1 MGNNTPN
8 VIKLPIQCSQDEIRQ
23 FICER
28 NLAIRNDDN
37 WLRAQRES
45 VAIII
50 KEKKY
55 IPQYR
60 YRSNPYTDKQL
71 TNLES
76 YTMYKLAR
84 VMTHNKMS
92 KYVVAM
98 LTLKVPKFNNRIVLN
113 DVDKLIDIDP
123 MDAKYANK
131 ECVTGTVLV
140 DAVQFIGAS
149 DRVKKIYDDFKKG
162 DSHIVSNFDGK
173 FRYTL
178 QHIIVEMDFG
188 TEGIGNCLQGIHLF
202 SSQKSALKYAGA
214 KGFLA
219 DFVWTPVITPEYY
232 KAREVDEKL
241 QDMTDNNKFNIKDIK
256 KIRRENN
263 ESDRKRYK
271 EDLKKKF
278 DAVAKDILDTKDI
291 LDRNNVEMKTF
302 DQVADS
308 IRDTRSK
315 KTPVNGTIVCD
326 IPDILPSQTSNQAQL
341 VPDQSLT
348 DLFGSNYLAY
358 TDEYKQFRA

>member
-1 MGNNTPN
+1 MGNNTSN
-8 VIKLPIQCSQDEIRQ
+8 VIRLPNQCSQDEIQQ
-23 FICER
+23 FIQAR
-28 NLAIRNDDN
+28 NLATRGDDN

-55 IPQYR
+55 IPRYR

-113 DVDKLIDIDP
+113 NVDKLVDIDP
-123 MDAKYANK
+123 MDEKYANR

-149 DRVKKIYDDFKKG
+149 EHVKNVYDEFKKG
-162 DSHIVSNFDGK
+162 NSHIVSNFDGK

-178 QHIIVEMDFG
+178 QHIIIEMDFG

-219 DFVWTPVITPEYY
+219 NLVWTPVITPEYY

-241 QDMTDNNKFNIKDIK
+241 QDLTDNNKFNLKDVK
-256 KIRRENN
+256 KIRRENQ

-278 DAVAKDILDTKDI
+278 DEVAKDILDT
-291 LDRNNVEMKTF
+291 NNVEMKTF
-302 DQVADS
+302 DQIADS
-308 IRDTRSK
+308 IRDTKSK
-315 KTPVNGTIVCD
+315 KIPVNGTIVCD
-326 IPDILPSQTSNQAQL
+326 IPDNLPSQMPSQASNQ
-341 VPDQSLT
+341 PIT
-348 DLFGSNYLAY
+348 DLFCSNYLAH